1 MFEELS
7 ERLEKVVTKVRGS
20 GKISE
25 ENITEAMR
33 DVKRAL
39 LEADVNFKVVREF
52 TKAIKEKALGED
64 VLNSVTPGQQFIK
77 IVHDELTMLLGG
89 AQRKVEFEVNRT
101 NVILMA
107 GLQGSGKTTASSK
120 LALHF
125 RKKGHRPLM
134 VACDVHRPAAIDQLE
149 SLGKSLGIE
158 VYAERGEG
166 AVDIAERGLAY
177 AKKEGF
183 SLVIFDTAGRLH
195 IDESMME
202 ELRKVHETVTPDDVF
217 FVADAMTGQE
227 AVNVA
232 AEFTRQVKCSGV
244 ILSKMDGDARGGAA
258 LSINKVLGV
267 PLCFVGTGEKPD
279 AMEPFYPERY
289 ASRILGMGDVV
300 SLVEKAQEIVD
311 VDQAKLLEKKLR
323 RNQFTL
329 QDFLDHLRQ
338 IQKMGSIK
346 DLISMIPGVGS
357 QLKDVDIDTNQLK
370 YVEAIILSMTMEER
384 AKPSILNGSRRKRI
398 ADGSGRSVQE
408 VNRLMRQFED
418 MRKMMKKINKMSKKG
433 GMNSAMKNMM
443 PF

>member
-158 VYAERGEG
+158 VYSERGEG

-329 QDFLDHLRQ
+329 QDFLDQLRQ